1 MIDVFI
7 KAGSYIFIIILAYSL
22 KKIKFFQEGDHR
34 LISKII
40 LNITLPA
47 AILSSFQQVDQ
58 LTGKFLWFLWIG
70 LFSNIFLLTI
80 AWIFCNKKT
89 DQEKIHWMCNTA
101 GYNIGC
107 FTIPYAQ
114 GFLGSIGVV
123 TACLFDAGNSIMCTG
138 GTYAV
143 ASAVVSKGKSE
154 GFQWKETC
162 KKLLSSVPF
171 DCYMIALALRFL
183 EIEMPRFVNQVSN
196 IIGNANGFLSML
208 MIGMMLEFHF
218 DKKHMKKIF
227 SVLTVRYLFG
237 ACMAFLC
244 YFYLPF
250 SLDIRQAFVIISLA
264 PLPSLSCVFT
274 ERCNGDIE
282 LASMTNS
289 LSILISMILMTIC
302 IMIM

>member
-1 MIDVFI
+1 MIDIFM
-7 KAGSYIFIIILAYSL
+7 KAGSYISIIALGYCL
-22 KKIKFFQEGDHR
+22 KKMKLFQDGDHR
-34 LISKII
+34 LLSKII
-40 LNITLPA
+40 MNVTLPA
-47 AILSSFQQVDQ
+47 AILSSFQQVEQ
-58 LTGKFLWFLWIG
+58 LTGQFLWLLWIG
-70 LFSNIFLLTI
+70 LFANIVLLAI
-80 AWIFCNKKT
+80 AWVFCRKKP

-107 FTIPYAQ
+107 FTIPFAQ

-162 KKLLSSVPF
+162 KKLLCSVPF

-183 EIEMPRFVNQVSN
+183 NLGVPSFVNQVSD
-196 IIGNANGFLSML
+196 IIGNANGFLSMF
-208 MIGMMLEFHF
+208 MIGIMLEFHF
-218 DKKHMKKIF
+218 DKKHLKRIF
-227 SVLTVRYLFG
+227 SVLFVRYVFG

-244 YFYLPF
+244 YYYLPF
-250 SLDIRQAFVIISLA
+250 SLDIRQAMVIISFA

-274 ERCNGDIE
+274 EKCDGDIE

-289 LSILISMILMTIC
+289 FAILVSMVLMTIC
-302 IMIM
+302 IMVM